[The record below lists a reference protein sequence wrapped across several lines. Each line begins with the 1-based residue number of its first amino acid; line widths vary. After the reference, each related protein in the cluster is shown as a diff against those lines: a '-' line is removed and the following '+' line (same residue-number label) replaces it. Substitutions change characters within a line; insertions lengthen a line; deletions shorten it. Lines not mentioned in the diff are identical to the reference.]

1 MQIPYDVSYRDV
13 DKTDA
18 LAGLI
23 DEKVGKL
30 EEVCDHISSCH
41 IAVEKTHDHPKS
53 GSPYRVRL
61 DITVPPGHEIAVV
74 KSPDDGVQ
82 YDPVDTVIRSAFD
95 AAVRQLK
102 ELNDRQNQHVK
113 THPEQQIGGIVTK
126 LFPEEGYG
134 FLKSMSSEDI
144 YFHQN
149 SVLNGEFDRLTVGS
163 GVQFFVTEGEDG
175 PQASTV
181 RLVSKPGDRVGKAEA
196 EVVAQPLG
204 WS

>member
-18 LAGLI
+18 LSSLI
-23 DEKVGKL
+23 DEKIGKL

-82 YDPVDTVIRSAFD
+82 YEPLDTVIRSAFD

-102 ELNDRQNQHVK
+102 ELNDRQNRQVK
-113 THPEQQIGGIVTK
+113 THTEQQIGGIVTK
-126 LFPEEGYG
+126 LFPKEGYG
-134 FLKSMSSEDI
+134 FLKSMDSQEI

-149 SVLNGEFDRLTVGS
+149 SVLNHDFDRLTVGS
-163 GVQFFVTEGEDG
+163 GVQFFASEGEDG
-175 PQASTV
+175 LQASTV
-181 RLVSKPGDRVGKAEA
+181 RLVDKPGDRVGQADE
-196 EVVAQPLG
+196 EIVAQPLG